1 MSEVGESCETSLK
14 AIREPIESL
23 DTKARLLKRQQRKE
37 HFDRNLTFSP
47 KLNETS
53 VKLARRRSEHFESY
67 QERQK
72 AFIAA
77 NRSRFERE
85 YTFKPA
91 VSEKSL
97 LIVEKLGSSFLLR
110 QQKHLEKKQK
120 LQEDAYK
127 RSPPFKPTI
136 NKSKGISTKSV
147 AVSQVSFFGST
158 SFMCLR

>member
-14 AIREPIESL
+14 AIREPVESL

-53 VKLARRRSEHFESY
+53 VKLARRRSENFESY

-97 LIVEKLGSSFLLR
+97 LIVEKLGSTFLLR
-110 QQKHLEKKQK
+110 QQKHLERKQK

-127 RSPPFKPTI
+127 HSPPFKPTI
-136 NKSKGISTKSV
+136 NKSKGISTKSA
-147 AVSQVSFFGST
+147 AVSQVSFFSST
-158 SFMCLR
+158 SFM